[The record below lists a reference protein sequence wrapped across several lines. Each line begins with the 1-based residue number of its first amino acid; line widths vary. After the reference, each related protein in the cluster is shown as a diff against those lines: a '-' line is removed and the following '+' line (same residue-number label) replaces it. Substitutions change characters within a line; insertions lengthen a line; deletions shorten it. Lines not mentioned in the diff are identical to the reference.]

1 MTKHLRLIMLSLL
14 AMICMG
20 GYSQSD
26 ELYKTLSFPD
36 ENKVNNGKGNN
47 NYVSVWNAKIGTD
60 SWRITNFNNNNWA
73 NSWSYIKCGREKYT
87 SKAKIE
93 TNTSLDAEIS
103 KIEVTYGKT
112 TKVDKVLDYYLL
124 VASDRDFTKNVEK
137 IQGKLKETKSETTDV
152 FIITSPAKGRYFR
165 LYYDLDKTGANGN
178 IQINKIDYYKKSD
191 KADSQIKFNEAAK
204 EVELKT
210 EMMSLSDLIS
220 NPNKLPLTYS
230 TSDKETAEE
239 LDGTLLLYKTGKV
252 TVTASFAGNDTY
264 AATST
269 SMELTIVDNRLDAG
283 ISFAKDSYTAGIAK
297 GTFNGAELVKP
308 EGLEVAYE
316 ITHNTEGVSIAQDGT
331 VTYPAV
337 EATYTVTAKFAGND
351 TYKPATATY
360 TLNVVDNRQD
370 AGIQFAKD
378 SYTADIAQGTFNG
391 AELVKPEGLE
401 VAYEITHNTEGVSIA
416 QDGTVTY
423 PAVEATYTVTA
434 KFAGNDT
441 YKPATATYTLNVVDP
456 NFEIQTIE
464 FVAGVDKGTG
474 ASTGSIK
481 DDMISKGIVTV
492 SSTRACLGLGGY
504 YAFYKPV
511 TSNEGIHTINTRM
524 GTITKIAFEAGNG
537 KEPSKAT
544 FTEGTY
550 TKDNDGTKNYTWT
563 GSEKTINF
571 TVTDGTYYSKIT
583 VTVKV
588 PVAKDYTLDENS
600 VNTIEAYEN
609 ANVTLKRTF
618 FHDNAW
624 NTLCLPFDVD
634 ANEVATAFA
643 GAEIREIDHSQCKD
657 NTIQFVPATEIK
669 AGVPYIIKWNENVA
683 EAKPFEKT
691 FEGVTLV
698 AEPKPV
704 KVNNDITFTGFY
716 NKTTA
721 DKLGTSVAAVG
732 AGSKLFKVVG
742 EGEMKGF
749 RAAFVLNPTAQLS
762 AFNVVIDGVT
772 NGIEDLVI
780 DGVKANGRVYNLNGQ
795 YVGNSL
801 NGLQPGLYI
810 QNGKKIVVK

>member
-1 MTKHLRLIMLSLL
+1 MTKHLLLIMLSLL

-36 ENKVNNGKGNN
+36 ENKVNNSKGNN

-60 SWRITNFNNNNWA
+60 SWRITNFNNNNW
-73 NSWSYIKCGREKYT
+73 NNWSYIKCGRSNNT

-103 KIEVTYGKT
+103 KIIVTYGNT

-178 IQINKIDYYKKSD
+178 IQINRIDYYKKSD

-252 TVTASFAGNDTY
+252 TVTASFAGDDTY

-269 SMELTIVDNRLDAG
+269 SMELTIVDNRQDAG
-283 ISFAKDSYTAGIAK
+283 IHFAKDSYTADIAK
-297 GTFNGAELVKP
+297 GTFNGAELVNPNGFGVVYK
-308 EGLEVAYE
+308 
-316 ITHNTEGVSIAQDGT
+316 ITPTTGGVSIAQDGT

-337 EATYTVTAKFAGND
+337 DATYTVTA
-351 TYKPATATY
+351 
-360 TLNVVDNRQD
+360 Q
-370 AGIQFAKD
+370 
-378 SYTADIAQGTFNG
+378 FNG
-391 AELVKPEGLE
+391 
-401 VAYEITHNTEGVSIA
+401 
-416 QDGTVTY
+416 D
-423 PAVEATYTVTA
+423 
-434 KFAGNDT
+434 DT

-456 NFEIQTIE
+456 NIETRTIE
-464 FVAGVDKGTG
+464 FVAGVNKSNNKQDVYDELNNDIITISSDRAAFGWPKEYRFYNAYESKKGETTI
-474 ASTGSIK
+474 STK
-481 DDMISKGIVTV
+481 
-492 SSTRACLGLGGY
+492 Y
-504 YAFYKPV
+504 
-511 TSNEGIHTINTRM
+511 
-524 GTITKIAFEAGNG
+524 GTITKIEFAHAAEKPLENLSTQVGEY
-537 KEPSKAT
+537 KYDKT
-544 FTEGTY
+544 
-550 TKDNDGTKNYTWT
+550 TKDAVWT
-563 GSEKTINF
+563 GNSKSVLF
-571 TVTDGTYYSKIT
+571 TAKAQARASKIT

-618 FHDNAW
+618 YKDGEW
-624 NTLCLPFDVD
+624 NTLCLPFAVADAKTAFDGAELREVD
-634 ANEVATAFA
+634 TKKSNGNTIVFKEATAIEA
-643 GAEIREIDHSQCKD
+643 GK
-657 NTIQFVPATEIK
+657 
-669 AGVPYIIKWNENVA
+669 PYLIKWANSSAAAVNV
-683 EAKPFEKT
+683 EKK

-698 AEPKPV
+698 AAATPV
-704 KVNNDITFTGFY
+704 EVNEGISFKGFY
-716 NKTTA
+716 KMTEANE
-721 DKLGTSVAAVG
+721 LGASVAAIG
-732 AGSKLFKVVG
+732 AGNKLFKVT
-742 EGEMKGF
+742 EGKMKGF
-749 RAAFVLNPTAQLS
+749 RAAFVLSSGAEATKY
-762 AFNVVIDGVT
+762 NVVIDGT
-772 NGIEDLVI
+772 ATGIEDLVI

>member
-36 ENKVNNGKGNN
+36 ENKVNNSKGNN

-60 SWRITNFNNNNWA
+60 SWRITNFNNNNW
-73 NSWSYIKCGREKYT
+73 NNWSYIKCGRSNNT

-103 KIEVTYGKT
+103 KIIVTYGNT

-252 TVTASFAGNDTY
+252 TVTASFAGDDTY

-269 SMELTIVDNRLDAG
+269 SMELTIVDNRQDAG
-283 ISFAKDSYTAGIAK
+283 IHFAKDSYTADIAK
-297 GTFNGAELVKP
+297 GTFNGAELVNPNGFGVVYK
-308 EGLEVAYE
+308 
-316 ITHNTEGVSIAQDGT
+316 ITPTTGGVSIAQDGT

-337 EATYTVTAKFAGND
+337 DATYTVTA
-351 TYKPATATY
+351 
-360 TLNVVDNRQD
+360 Q
-370 AGIQFAKD
+370 
-378 SYTADIAQGTFNG
+378 FNG
-391 AELVKPEGLE
+391 
-401 VAYEITHNTEGVSIA
+401 
-416 QDGTVTY
+416 D
-423 PAVEATYTVTA
+423 
-434 KFAGNDT
+434 DT

-456 NFEIQTIE
+456 NIETRTIE
-464 FVAGVDKGTG
+464 FVAGVNKSNNKQDVYDELNNDIITISSDRAAFGWPKEYRFYNAYESKKGETTI
-474 ASTGSIK
+474 STK
-481 DDMISKGIVTV
+481 
-492 SSTRACLGLGGY
+492 Y
-504 YAFYKPV
+504 
-511 TSNEGIHTINTRM
+511 
-524 GTITKIAFEAGNG
+524 GTITKIEFAHAAEKPLENLSTQVGEY
-537 KEPSKAT
+537 KYDKT
-544 FTEGTY
+544 
-550 TKDNDGTKNYTWT
+550 TKDAVWT
-563 GSEKTINF
+563 GNSKSVLF
-571 TVTDGTYYSKIT
+571 TAKAQARASKIT

-618 FHDNAW
+618 YKDGEW
-624 NTLCLPFDVD
+624 NTLCLPFAVADAKTAFDGAELREVD
-634 ANEVATAFA
+634 TEKSNGNTIVFKEATAIEA
-643 GAEIREIDHSQCKD
+643 GK
-657 NTIQFVPATEIK
+657 
-669 AGVPYIIKWNENVA
+669 PYLIKWANSST
-683 EAKPFEKT
+683 EAVDFEKK

-698 AEPKPV
+698 ATATPV
-704 KVNNDITFTGFY
+704 VVKEGGISFNGFY
-716 NKTTA
+716 KMTA
-721 DKLGTSVAAVG
+721 ASELGGASVAAIG
-732 AGSKLFKVVG
+732 AGNKLFKVT
-742 EGEMKGF
+742 EGKMKGF
-749 RAAFVLNPTAQLS
+749 RAAFVLSSGAEATKY
-762 AFNVVIDGVT
+762 NVVIDGT
-772 NGIEDLVI
+772 ATGIEDLVI

-810 QNGKKIVVK
+810 QNGKKIIVK

>member
-1 MTKHLRLIMLSLL
+1 MLSLL

-36 ENKVNNGKGNN
+36 ENSIPDENGINNGVGAYDQK
-47 NYVSVWNAKIGTD
+47 WTAKIGTD
-60 SWRITNFNNNNWA
+60 TWTISNFNNNKWDDWT
-73 NSWSYIKCGREKYT
+73 SIKCGSRKFAST
-87 SKAKIE
+87 ASIATDTDLGAAI
-93 TNTSLDAEIS
+93 
-103 KIEVTYGKT
+103 
-112 TKVDKVLDYYLL
+112 TKVVVEYGTVSNVNNIKACYLQ
-124 VASDRDFTKNVEK
+124 VASDANFQNIIERKKTTQLTTKTT
-137 IQGKLKETKSETTDV
+137 ETV
-152 FIITSPAKGRYFR
+152 FIITEPAVGRYFKVVYE
-165 LYYDLDKTGANGN
+165 LTKASKNGFVEIKN
-178 IQINKIDYYKKSD
+178 VKYFTKSD
-191 KADSQIKFNEAAK
+191 KTDSGIKFKEAAK
-204 EVELKT
+204 EVELNT
-210 EMMSLSDLIS
+210 EMLSLSDLIT
-220 NPNKLPLTYS
+220 NPHNLPLTYS

-252 TVTASFAGNDTY
+252 TVTASFAGDDTY

-269 SMELTIVDNRLDAG
+269 SMELTIVDNRQDAG
-283 ISFAKDSYTAGIAK
+283 IHFVKDSYTADFAK
-297 GTFNGAELVKP
+297 RTFKGAELVKP

-316 ITHNTEGVSIAQDGT
+316 ITPTTEGVSIAEDGT

-351 TYKPATATY
+351 TYKPATA
-360 TLNVVDNRQD
+360 
-370 AGIQFAKD
+370 
-378 SYTADIAQGTFNG
+378 S
-391 AELVKPEGLE
+391 
-401 VAYEITHNTEGVSIA
+401 
-416 QDGTVTY
+416 
-423 PAVEATYTVTA
+423 
-434 KFAGNDT
+434 
-441 YKPATATYTLNVVDP
+441 YTLNVVDP

-474 ASTGSIK
+474 ASTGNIK

-583 VTVKV
+583 VTVKI

-618 FHDNAW
+618 YKDGEW
-624 NTLCLPFDVD
+624 NTLCLPFAVADAKTAFDGAELREVD
-634 ANEVATAFA
+634 TEKSNGNTIVFKEATAIEA
-643 GAEIREIDHSQCKD
+643 GK
-657 NTIQFVPATEIK
+657 
-669 AGVPYIIKWNENVA
+669 PYLIKWVNSSAAAVNV
-683 EAKPFEKT
+683 EKK

-698 AEPKPV
+698 AAATPV
-704 KVNNDITFTGFY
+704 EVNNGGISFNGFY
-716 NKTTA
+716 KMTEA
-721 DKLGTSVAAVG
+721 SELGASVAAIG
-732 AGSKLFKVVG
+732 AGNKLFKVI
-742 EGEMKGF
+742 EGKMKGF
-749 RAAFVLNPTAQLS
+749 RAAFVLSSGAEATKY
-762 AFNVVIDGVT
+762 NVVIDGT
-772 NGIEDLVI
+772 ATGIEDLVI
-780 DGVKANGRVYNLNGQ
+780 DNVKANGRVYNLNGQ

>member
-1 MTKHLRLIMLSLL
+1 MKKIVFVLSTQGKKQCGEPTVDNGTVTRNPKSGT
-14 AMICMG
+14 ISEVIWEDPN
-20 GYSQSD
+20 GYA
-26 ELYKTLSFPD
+26 
-36 ENKVNNGKGNN
+36 
-47 NYVSVWNAKIGTD
+47 SVTFTVGAK
-60 SWRITNFNNNNWA
+60 NNW
-73 NSWSYIKCGREKYT
+73 G
-87 SKAKIE
+87 
-93 TNTSLDAEIS
+93 TNTKKSSGQLCFN
-103 KIEVTYGKT
+103 KI
-112 TKVDKVLDYYLL
+112 
-124 VASDRDFTKNVEK
+124 
-137 IQGKLKETKSETTDV
+137 
-152 FIITSPAKGRYFR
+152 IIT
-165 LYYDLDKTGANGN
+165 DLVS
-178 IQINKIDYYKKSD
+178 I
-191 KADSQIKFNEAAK
+191 E
-204 EVELKT
+204 
-210 EMMSLSDLIS
+210 
-220 NPNKLPLTYS
+220 
-230 TSDKETAEE
+230 
-239 LDGTLLLYKTGKV
+239 
-252 TVTASFAGNDTY
+252 
-264 AATST
+264 
-269 SMELTIVDNRLDAG
+269 DNRQDAG
-283 ISFAKDSYTAGIAK
+283 IHFAKDSYTADFAK
-297 GTFNGAELVKP
+297 STFNGAELVKP
-308 EGLEVAYE
+308 EGLEVTYE
-316 ITHNTEGVSIAQDGT
+316 ITPKTEGVSIAKDGT

-378 SYTADIAQGTFNG
+378 SYTADIAKGTFNG

-401 VAYEITHNTEGVSIA
+401 VAYEITPKTEGVSIA
-416 QDGTVTY
+416 EDGTVTY

-474 ASTGSIK
+474 ADTNGIK

-492 SSTRACLGLGGY
+492 SSTRACLGLEGTNY
-504 YAFYKPV
+504 YAFYRPV
-511 TSNEGIHTINTRM
+511 DSNSGIHTISTRM
-524 GTITKIAFEAGNG
+524 GTVTKIAFEAGNG

-571 TVTDGTYYSKIT
+571 TVTASTYYSKIT

-618 FHDNAW
+618 YKDGEW
-624 NTLCLPFDVD
+624 NTLCLPFAVAD
-634 ANEVATAFA
+634 AKTAFD
-643 GAEIREIDHSQCKD
+643 GAELREVDTQNSHD
-657 NTIQFVPATEIK
+657 NTIVFKEATAIE
-669 AGVPYIIKWNENVA
+669 AGKPYLIKWANSSSAAVNV
-683 EAKPFEKT
+683 EKK

-698 AEPKPV
+698 AAATPV
-704 KVNNDITFTGFY
+704 GVKEGGISFNGFY
-716 NKTTA
+716 KMTEA
-721 DKLGTSVAAVG
+721 SELGASVAAIG
-732 AGSKLFKVVG
+732 AGNMLFKVT
-742 EGEMKGF
+742 EGKMKGF
-749 RAAFVLNPTAQLS
+749 RAAFVLSSGAEATGYR
-762 AFNVVIDGVT
+762 VVIDGT
-772 NGIEDLVI
+772 ATGIEDLVI